1 MSQNLT
7 HKQFITRGFDMLK
20 RFDLDLQLK
29 VREPFE
35 DKKSEILSSL
45 LLKIESGKLHQMVT
59 QVKVHYCGIWGKN

>member
-1 MSQNLT
+1 
-7 HKQFITRGFDMLK
+7 MLK

-59 QVKVHYCGIWGKN
+59 